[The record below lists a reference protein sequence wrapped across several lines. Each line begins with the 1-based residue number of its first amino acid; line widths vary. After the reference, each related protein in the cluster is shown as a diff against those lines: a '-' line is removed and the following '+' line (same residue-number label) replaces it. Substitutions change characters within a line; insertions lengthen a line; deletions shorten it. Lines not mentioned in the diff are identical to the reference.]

1 MYIRVLNRVVIPFG
15 GNNNNN
21 NNNNNVFS
29 EDIYMQF
36 EIDKFTMIMM
46 QRSKLKESNGIT
58 LLT

>member
-1 MYIRVLNRVVIPFG
+1 MPFG

-36 EIDKFTMIMM
+36 EIDKFTMIRM

-58 LLT
+58 LPDA